1 MIILFRSYGGLG
13 NQLYQYFFCIL
24 LQKKFNTCSVKHIHS
39 TNYSR
44 YAPWEMPLQLEIID
58 KNIHKMLIKCR
69 FPMLLS
75 KLGLNKKGY
84 LKIFNLLI
92 VDNYYQD
99 VSFYQQF
106 NLFDIKDV
114 LLKFQNQ
121 LFNFNYNNFEQDK
134 IYHFRLGDFFS
145 NSIEEKDFIL
155 STINKIHNNSTIIS
169 NNDIYF
175 EDNLIMKK
183 LILKQCKYIKTAKF
197 SSLEL
202 FYLFLKFKNIYS
214 NGSSLSFF
222 AATLNNSNVIPI
234 SNNMIFFQKKSFNR
248 LMTLHL
254 FLTK

>member
-13 NQLYQYFFCIL
+13 NQLYQYLFCNL
-24 LQKKFNTCSVKHIHS
+24 LQNKYNICRVKHIHS

-44 YAPWEMPLQLEIID
+44 YAPWELPLQLENID
-58 KNIHKMLIKCR
+58 NFFYKILIKCR

-84 LKIFNLLI
+84 SKILNILI

-99 VSFYQQF
+99 ISFYQQF
-106 NLFDIKDV
+106 NMIDIKNV
-114 LLKFQNQ
+114 LIKFQNH

-145 NSIEEKDFIL
+145 NYIEEKDFIF
-155 STINKIHNNSTIIS
+155 STINQIHNESTIIS

-175 EDNLIMKK
+175 QDKLIMKK
-183 LILKQCKYIKTAKF
+183 LILKQCKYINTAKF

-222 AATLNNSNVIPI
+222 AATLNNSNIIPI
-234 SNNMIFFQKKSFNR
+234 SNNMNSFQKESFNR
-248 LMTLHL
+248 LKSLHL